1 MTRVAPI
8 VIRAPEQ
15 HTGEGRTTVVA
26 RLEVLGKGQDL
37 WFRGPQGLLRAEGAD
52 AFVITCLPTAMK
64 LGAQMVVEDAVSPKL
79 LASLDTVQDILC
91 KWHPGFRR
99 VAIQAQPP
107 KPRPAPAADRVAAF
121 FSGGVDSFYTA
132 LKHRETLA
140 ALVLVHGFDMGLE
153 KVELRSRVSRE
164 LQGAAAE
171 LGKPLLEIE
180 TNSRTITDPHT
191 DWLYQQFGPA
201 LAGIAMLLDGFN
213 RVLIP
218 SAESYANL
226 DVVASHPLLDPL
238 WSTEYCSLV
247 HDGCE
252 LDRAEKVAAI
262 GDCPAVWRR
271 LRVCWQNPNDA
282 YNCGRCEKCI
292 RTMLSLEAAGVL
304 ERTTAF
310 EAELTPA
317 RVAAIQ
323 IPNKLVAY
331 HFEEALR
338 ELRSVGSRPDLI
350 RALER
355 TLARARSKQVL
366 AALAAIPALLPALV
380 DRGLQCLTRRVRRP
394 DA

>member
-15 HTGEGRTTVVA
+15 HTSEGRTTVIA

-140 ALVLVHGFDMGLE
+140 ALVLVHGFDMALE
-153 KVELRSRVSRE
+153 KVELRSRVSEALRE
-164 LQGAAAE
+164 AASA

-180 TNSRTITDPHT
+180 TNSRTITDPHA

-201 LAGIAMLLDGFN
+201 LAGVAMLLDGFD
-213 RVLIP
+213 RVLVP
-218 SAESYANL
+218 SGKSYANL

-238 WSTEYCSLV
+238 WSTEYRALL

-252 LDRAEKVAAI
+252 RDRPEKVAAI
-262 GDCPAVWRR
+262 SDSPAVWRW
-271 LRVCWQNPNDA
+271 LRVCWRNPGDT

-292 RTMLSLEAAGVL
+292 RTMLNLQAAGVL
-304 ERTTAF
+304 ERCSAF
-310 EAELTPA
+310 DAELTPA
-317 RVAAIQ
+317 RVVAVE
-323 IPNKLVAY
+323 IPNQLVAY
-331 HFEEALR
+331 NYEQALR
-338 ELRSVGSRPDLI
+338 ALRTAGSRPDLT
-350 RALER
+350 RALEQ
-355 TLARARSKQVL
+355 TLARNRLKRVV
-366 AALAAIPALLPALV
+366 AALGELPALLPALV
-380 DRGLQCLTRRVRRP
+380 ARSVQRLTRRARRP
-394 DA
+394 RA